1 MSDTIGTGGGGS
13 HYFAPQPEAP
23 SERHVIEAQV
33 GDLRLEFVVDRQV
46 FSARRLDPGTTLL
59 LENLGEVEGKSV
71 LDMGCGWGPIG
82 LTCLR
87 LGARSAVMVDVN
99 SRALECARE
108 TAGLWRVSPDMRQ
121 GNGFQ
126 TIGATERFDL
136 IATNPPVRAGKDVY
150 YPWVAEAGLHLARGG
165 RFLAVIRVRQGAASL
180 EEELK
185 GHFRRV
191 RRLSRHAG
199 YRVLEA
205 SEPSGV
211 LESPS

>member
-1 MSDTIGTGGGGS
+1 MAGKGGAGGRGV
-13 HYFAPQPEAP
+13 HYFAEHPEAP
-23 SERHVIEAQV
+23 SKRHVIEAQV
-33 GDLRLEFVVDRQV
+33 GNLRLGFVVDRQV
-46 FSARRLDPGTTLL
+46 FSARRLDPGTMLL
-59 LENLGEVEGKSV
+59 LESLGEVAGKSV
-71 LDMGCGWGPIG
+71 LDMGCGWGAIG

-99 SRALECARE
+99 SRALDCARE
-108 TAGLWRVSPDMRQ
+108 TAGLWRVSPDLRQ
-121 GNGFQ
+121 GDGFQ
-126 TIGATERFDL
+126 EIGQSECFDL

-150 YPWVAEAGLHLARGG
+150 YPWMAEAALHLAEGG

-185 GHFRRV
+185 EHFRRI
-191 RRLSRHAG
+191 RRLSRRGG